1 MQGTVDGFTYGL
13 VTPVAAFLMA
23 ALGAALGL
31 RCTTRSL
38 RTTRGCRA
46 GWLALGSL
54 SIGSG
59 IWTMHFVAMRGFTV
73 REAPISYDKPLTF
86 AGLALAVVM
95 VGIGI
100 FIVGYRGATRMA
112 LITGGTITGLGIASM
127 HYLGMAGMR
136 MAAHFAYD
144 TPLVVL
150 SVLIAGCAATGALW
164 AAVTLR
170 GALSGLGA
178 SILMAVAVT
187 GMHYTG
193 MAALDVHLHL
203 PPTVPSDLADVL
215 PGDRPAEMIGPMLV
229 GPGCFLLLAAVALM
243 FDPGAVTGGPSGR
256 GPRAGRCSGP
266 VPAPSEGRRPG
277 RPPARWARKPA
288 PGAGRER
295 ARRTFREDARRTL
308 REDAGGPRR
317 R

>member
-38 RTTRGCRA
+38 HATRSCRV

-59 IWTMHFVAMRGFTV
+59 VWTMHFVAMTGFTV
-73 REAPISYDKPLTF
+73 QETPISYDKPLTF
-86 AGLALAVVM
+86 AGLAVAVVM
-95 VGIGI
+95 IGIGI

-136 MAAHFAYD
+136 MAARFAYD

-178 SILMAVAVT
+178 SVLMAVAVT

-203 PPTVPSDLADVL
+203 PPTLPSDLSAVL

-229 GPGCFLLLAAVALM
+229 GPGCFLLLAAVVLL
-243 FDPGAVTGGPSGR
+243 FDPGAVTGEPGQ
-256 GPRAGRCSGP
+256 GPRPRDHRDHP
-266 VPAPSEGRRPG
+266 VPQARRRPRNDPHARDR
-277 RPPARWARKPA
+277 RPRSTARE
-288 PGAGRER
+288 GAGR
-295 ARRTFREDARRTL
+295 ARYR
-308 REDAGGPRR
+308 
-317 R
+317 